1 MDHDGKPAPYLAWK
15 DTVLVAAG
23 ETVRLRVQF
32 SDFSGKSVYH
42 CHILDHEELGMMGTV
57 EMQQLG

>member
-15 DTVLVAAG
+15 DTVLVTAG
-23 ETVRLRVQF
+23 EMVRLRVQF

-42 CHILDHEELGMMGTV
+42 CNILDHEELGMMGTV